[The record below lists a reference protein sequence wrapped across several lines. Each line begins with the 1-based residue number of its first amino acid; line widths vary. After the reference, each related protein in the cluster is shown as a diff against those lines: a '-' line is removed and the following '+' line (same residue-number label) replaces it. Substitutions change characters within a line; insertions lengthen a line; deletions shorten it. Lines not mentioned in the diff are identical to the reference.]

1 MLFYPVVLAALIATF
16 AGRHILLRR
25 RAAALAGAYRELG
38 LSNRILDVYF
48 TELPAIGNTQR
59 PPGRLAEKVSSR
71 RLAGLWWVVPAGFAV
86 VSFGWVL
93 ASKSLG
99 GEAPRTL
106 YALAA
111 LILVV
116 ACILLLRLGDESK
129 PVAPTAAKP

>member
-1 MLFYPVVLAALIATF
+1 M
-16 AGRHILLRR
+16 
-25 RAAALAGAYRELG
+25 
-38 LSNRILDVYF
+38 SNRILDISF
-48 TELPAIGNTQR
+48 PELPAAGSGQR
-59 PPGRLAEKVSSR
+59 TPGVLAERISSR

-106 YALAA
+106 YAVAA